1 MSDAGSTNLSNESPA
16 RSPPLSPSTTAVPP
30 EPFTPGSQRPLSPQT
45 ALNILATQP
54 DIDTTVR
61 AIAYGL
67 VATIHNR
74 DVINHLQNEEL
85 VRKNELQAQELSRLT
100 DMLAPFLDDPLIPEG
115 FTENAGRVSTL
126 IPIQAG
132 FSRPAKWVKQR
143 EDGRVE
149 LLSGED
155 HKETPYVVELYA
167 SPSYQYDTPVEAI
180 PSWFFHLLNG
190 PTPTYHTLRSAI
202 ADLDKWETL
211 AEVER
216 YRSLDDQ
223 RRDLQNE
230 LDYISAELRLCEDR
244 QQACRHRIEAARIPD
259 EVGHLEGRAFPRS
272 QLGRRRGPRK
282 SAIRITEPGVSV

>member
-180 PSWFFHLLNG
+180 PS
-190 PTPTYHTLRSAI
+190 
-202 ADLDKWETL
+202 
-211 AEVER
+211 
-216 YRSLDDQ
+216 
-223 RRDLQNE
+223 
-230 LDYISAELRLCEDR
+230 
-244 QQACRHRIEAARIPD
+244 
-259 EVGHLEGRAFPRS
+259 
-272 QLGRRRGPRK
+272 
-282 SAIRITEPGVSV
+282 